1 VIQFRIDERFIRQVI
16 DSVAPFKR
24 NVRLLELI
32 RVESIVCCF
41 I

>member
-1 VIQFRIDERFIRQVI
+1 MIRFRVDERFIRQII

-24 NVRLLELI
+24 SVRLLEFI
-32 RVESIVCCF
+32 RVESIVCCS